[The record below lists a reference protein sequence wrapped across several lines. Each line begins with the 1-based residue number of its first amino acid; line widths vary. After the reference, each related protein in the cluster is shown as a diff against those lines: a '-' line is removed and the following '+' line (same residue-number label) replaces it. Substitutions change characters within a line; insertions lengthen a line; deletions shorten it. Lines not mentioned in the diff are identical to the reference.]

1 MGLERFHF
9 KNLNTGKNPSRFSD
23 FFHLHCLCTDVFLL
37 FFVVVH
43 PIQKITRSCNLTFK
57 SQESFTSC
65 TTSPHLLSCQLIKLQ
80 NGSPEYLAKENKGKI
95 STNFLPTQKDR
106 KMDFEKNQLLS
117 FQQRTACKVFELQKY
132 RRNFLKVPTDPR
144 KYHSRCLFQ

>member
-1 MGLERFHF
+1 MQPTKKTSRHEWNNSPNWRWDLKDFTL
-9 KNLNTGKNPSRFSD
+9 KIWILGKT
-23 FFHLHCLCTDVFLL
+23 HLVFQTSFIYTVCADVFLL

-43 PIQKITRSCNLTFK
+43 PIQKITRNCNLTFK

-117 FQQRTACKVFELQKY
+117 FQ
-132 RRNFLKVPTDPR
+132 
-144 KYHSRCLFQ
+144 